1 MSDLY
6 RNGMYETKT
15 TLLLSACLFLY
26 AHVLSEGNPSVET
39 QTLQTL
45 SVDSDRS
52 DTVSPN
58 VLRKTANAPES
69 VPFAENAS
77 AFSTETVSEAT
88 KTVEHKPT
96 TVTNV
101 PATVVDAP
109 SKTDPNDAFR
119 DADRLEE
126 QTDAVTT
133 MLQQQLF
140 APHDGNLILQ
150 AVKKLPQN
158 EQTSASVEAIAAE
171 LKVRL
176 SDALRKICPYD
187 THALNVLTL
196 QLADVIRAYGMRQKR
211 PFALFNPEDIR
222 YLTAGLYHV
231 LQETDIQR
239 LIVF

>member
-15 TLLLSACLFLY
+15 TLLLSACLFLH

-39 QTLQTL
+39 QNLQTL
-45 SVDSDRS
+45 PADRTQSDAVTS
-52 DTVSPN
+52 D
-58 VLRKTANAPES
+58 VLRKTANTSES

-77 AFSTETVSEAT
+77 AFSTRTVSEAA
-88 KTVEHKPT
+88 KTVEHNPT

-101 PATVVDAP
+101 PAKDD
-109 SKTDPNDAFR
+109 KDDAFR

-126 QTDAVTT
+126 QTDAVTA

-140 APHDGNLILQ
+140 APHDGNFILQ

-187 THALNVLTL
+187 THALDTLTL
-196 QLADVIRAYGMRQKR
+196 QLADVIRAHGIRQKR

>member
-1 MSDLY
+1 MH
-6 RNGMYETKT
+6 ETKT
-15 TLLLSACLFLY
+15 TLLLSACLFLHV
-26 AHVLSEGNPSVET
+26 HVLSERNPSAEAKN
-39 QTLQTL
+39 LQTL
-45 SVDSDRS
+45 SDGSARS
-52 DTVSPN
+52 DTVSSD
-58 VLRKTANAPES
+58 VLRKTANASKS
-69 VPFAENAS
+69 VQSAEKTPAFVAENAS
-77 AFSTETVSEAT
+77 AFSTRTVSEAA
-88 KTVEHKPT
+88 KTVEHNPT
-96 TVTNV
+96 TVADV
-101 PATVVDAP
+101 PAKDD
-109 SKTDPNDAFR
+109 KNDAFR

-126 QTDAVTT
+126 QTDAVTA

-187 THALNVLTL
+187 THELDTLTL
-196 QLADVIRAYGMRQKR
+196 QLADVIRAHGIRQKR

>member
-1 MSDLY
+1 
-6 RNGMYETKT
+6 MYETKT
-15 TLLLSACLFLY
+15 TLLLSACLFLH
-26 AHVLSEGNPSVET
+26 AHVLSERNPSAET
-39 QTLQTL
+39 KNLQTL
-45 SVDSDRS
+45 SDGSARS
-52 DTVSPN
+52 DAVNSD
-58 VLRKTANAPES
+58 VLRKTANASKS

-77 AFSTETVSEAT
+77 AFVAENASAFSTRTVSEAA
-88 KTVEHKPT
+88 KTVEH
-96 TVTNV
+96 N
-101 PATVVDAP
+101 PATVADVPAKDD
-109 SKTDPNDAFR
+109 KDDAFR

-158 EQTSASVEAIAAE
+158 EQTPASVEAIAAE

-187 THALNVLTL
+187 THALDTLTL
-196 QLADVIRAYGMRQKR
+196 QLADVIRAHGIRQKR

>member
-15 TLLLSACLFLY
+15 TLLLSACLFRHT
-26 AHVLSEGNPSVET
+26 HVLSEGDPSVET
-39 QTLQTL
+39 QNLQTL
-45 SVDSDRS
+45 PADRAQSDAVTS
-52 DTVSPN
+52 D
-58 VLRKTANAPES
+58 VLRKATNVSES
-69 VPFAENAS
+69 VPFAENAH
-77 AFSTETVSEAT
+77 AFSTGTVSKAA

-101 PATVVDAP
+101 PAKDD
-109 SKTDPNDAFR
+109 KDDAFR

-126 QTDAVTT
+126 QTDAVTA

-158 EQTSASVEAIAAE
+158 EQTSASVEAIAAA
-171 LKVRL
+171 LKARL

-187 THALNVLTL
+187 THELDTLTL
-196 QLADVIRAYGMRQKR
+196 QLADVIRAHGIRQKR
-211 PFALFNPEDIR
+211 PFALFSPEDIR

-231 LQETDIQR
+231 LQETDIQQ

>member
-1 MSDLY
+1 
-6 RNGMYETKT
+6 MYETKT
-15 TLLLSACLFLY
+15 TLLLSACLFLH
-26 AHVLSEGNPSVET
+26 AHMLSEGKSSVEPRN
-39 QTLQTL
+39 LQTL
-45 SVDSDRS
+45 PDDCDQSYAVNSD
-52 DTVSPN
+52 
-58 VLRKTANAPES
+58 VLRKTANVSKS

-77 AFSTETVSEAT
+77 AFSTRTVSEAA
-88 KTVEHKPT
+88 KTVEHNPM
-96 TVTNV
+96 TVENV
-101 PATVVDAP
+101 PAKDD
-109 SKTDPNDAFR
+109 KNDAFR

-126 QTDAVTT
+126 QMDAVTS

-158 EQTSASVEAIAAE
+158 EQTSASVEAIATE

-187 THALNVLTL
+187 THELDTLTL
-196 QLADVIRAYGMRQKR
+196 QLADVIRAHGIRQKR

-222 YLTAGLYHV
+222 YLTAGLYRV
-231 LQETDIQR
+231 LQEIDIQR

>member
-6 RNGMYETKT
+6 RNGMHETKT
-15 TLLLSACLFLY
+15 TLLLSACLFLH

-39 QTLQTL
+39 QNLQAL
-45 SVDSDRS
+45 PADRAQSDAVSS
-52 DTVSPN
+52 D
-58 VLRKTANAPES
+58 VLRSTASASKS

-77 AFSTETVSEAT
+77 AFSTRTVAEAA
-88 KTVEHKPT
+88 KTIGKNPT
-96 TVTNV
+96 IVANV
-101 PATVVDAP
+101 PAKDD
-109 SKTDPNDAFR
+109 KNDAFR
-119 DADRLEE
+119 NADRLEE
-126 QTDAVTT
+126 QTDAITA

-150 AVKKLPQN
+150 AVKKLPEN
-158 EQTSASVEAIAAE
+158 DQTSASVEAIAAE
-171 LKVRL
+171 LKVHL

-187 THALNVLTL
+187 THELDTLTL
-196 QLADVIRAYGMRQKR
+196 QLADVIRAHGIRQKR
-211 PFALFNPEDIR
+211 PFSLFNPEDIR

>member
-15 TLLLSACLFLY
+15 TLLLSACLFLH
-26 AHVLSEGNPSVET
+26 AHVLSEGKPSVET
-39 QTLQTL
+39 QNLQAL
-45 SVDSDRS
+45 SDDCVQS
-52 DTVSPN
+52 DTVSSD
-58 VLRKTANAPES
+58 VLRKATNVSES
-69 VPFAENAS
+69 VPFAENAH
-77 AFSTETVSEAT
+77 AFSTGTVSEAA

-96 TVTNV
+96 TV
-101 PATVVDAP
+101 AEAS
-109 SKTDPNDAFR
+109 SKDDKNDAFR

-126 QTDAVTT
+126 QTDAVTA
-133 MLQQQLF
+133 MFQQQLF

-158 EQTSASVEAIAAE
+158 EQTAASVEAIAAE

-187 THALNVLTL
+187 THELDTLTL
-196 QLADVIRAYGMRQKR
+196 QLADVIRAHGIRQKR

>member
-1 MSDLY
+1 
-6 RNGMYETKT
+6 MYETKT
-15 TLLLSACLFLY
+15 TLLLSACLFLH
-26 AHVLSEGNPSVET
+26 AHVLPEGNPSVET
-39 QTLQTL
+39 QNLQAL
-45 SVDSDRS
+45 PDGCVQSDAVSS
-52 DTVSPN
+52 D
-58 VLRKTANAPES
+58 VLRSTASASKS

-77 AFSTETVSEAT
+77 AFSTRTVSEAA
-88 KTVEHKPT
+88 KTIEHNPM
-96 TVTNV
+96 TVANV
-101 PATVVDAP
+101 PAKDD
-109 SKTDPNDAFR
+109 KNDAFR
-119 DADRLEE
+119 NADRLEE
-126 QTDAVTT
+126 QTDAVTA

-171 LKVRL
+171 LKVHL

-187 THALNVLTL
+187 THELDTLTL
-196 QLADVIRAYGMRQKR
+196 QLADVIRAHGIRQKR
-211 PFALFNPEDIR
+211 PFSLFNPEDIR

>member
-1 MSDLY
+1 
-6 RNGMYETKT
+6 MYETKT
-15 TLLLSACLFLY
+15 TLLLSACLFLH
-26 AHVLSEGNPSVET
+26 AHVLSEGKPSLDTQNLPVAPSQTRIVSFDTPKNTASTTKSVQSAET
-39 QTLQTL
+39 AP
-45 SVDSDRS
+45 VFVAG
-52 DTVSPN
+52 TVS
-58 VLRKTANAPES
+58 KA
-69 VPFAENAS
+69 
-77 AFSTETVSEAT
+77 
-88 KTVEHKPT
+88 VE

-101 PATVVDAP
+101 PATVGDAS
-109 SKTDPNDAFR
+109 SKADPNDAFR

-126 QTDAVTT
+126 QTDAVTA

-140 APHDGNLILQ
+140 APHDRNLILQ

-158 EQTSASVEAIAAE
+158 EQTSASVEEIAAE

-187 THALNVLTL
+187 THALDTLTL
-196 QLADVIRAYGMRQKR
+196 QLADVIRSHGIRQKR

>member
-1 MSDLY
+1 
-6 RNGMYETKT
+6 MYETKT
-15 TLLLSACLFLY
+15 TLLLSACLFLH
-26 AHVLSEGNPSVET
+26 AHILSEGKPSVET
-39 QTLQTL
+39 RNLQTL
-45 SVDSDRS
+45 SDDCDQSDAVNS
-52 DTVSPN
+52 D
-58 VLRKTANAPES
+58 VLRKTANVSKLVQSGGNTPISAEKKLKEAS
-69 VPFAENAS
+69 VAVANVEKAFETAS
-77 AFSTETVSEAT
+77 
-88 KTVEHKPT
+88 
-96 TVTNV
+96 
-101 PATVVDAP
+101 
-109 SKTDPNDAFR
+109 SKADPNDAFR

-126 QTDAVTT
+126 QMDAVTA

-150 AVKKLPQN
+150 AVKKLPQT
-158 EQTSASVEAIAAE
+158 EQTSVSVEAIAAA

-187 THALNVLTL
+187 THELDTLTL
-196 QLADVIRAYGMRQKR
+196 QLADVIRAHGMRQKR

>member
-15 TLLLSACLFLY
+15 TLLLSACLFLH
-26 AHVLSEGNPSVET
+26 AHILSEGNQTQSV
-39 QTLQTL
+39 QTLPADRAQ
-45 SVDSDRS
+45 SDAVTF
-52 DTVSPN
+52 D
-58 VLRKTANAPES
+58 VLRSATNVSKS
-69 VPFAENAS
+69 VPFAENTH
-77 AFSTETVSEAT
+77 AFSTRTVTEVA

-96 TVTNV
+96 TV
-101 PATVVDAP
+101 AEAS
-109 SKTDPNDAFR
+109 SKDDKNDAFR

-126 QTDAVTT
+126 QTDAVTA

-158 EQTSASVEAIAAE
+158 EQTSASVEAIDAA

-187 THALNVLTL
+187 THALDTLTL
-196 QLADVIRAYGMRQKR
+196 QLANVIRAHGIRKKR
-211 PFALFNPEDIR
+211 PFALFNSEDIR

>member
-1 MSDLY
+1 
-6 RNGMYETKT
+6 MYETKT
-15 TLLLSACLFLY
+15 TLLLSACLLLH

-39 QTLQTL
+39 QNVQLLPADRTQ
-45 SVDSDRS
+45 SDAVTS
-52 DTVSPN
+52 D
-58 VLRKTANAPES
+58 VLRKTANASKS
-69 VPFAENAS
+69 VPFAENAY
-77 AFSTETVSEAT
+77 AFSTGTVSEAA

-101 PATVVDAP
+101 PAKDD
-109 SKTDPNDAFR
+109 KDDAFR

-126 QTDAVTT
+126 QTDAVTA

-158 EQTSASVEAIAAE
+158 EQTSASAEAIAAA

-187 THALNVLTL
+187 THELDTLTL
-196 QLADVIRAYGMRQKR
+196 QLADVIRAHGIRQKR

-222 YLTAGLYHV
+222 YLTAGLYRV

>member
-1 MSDLY
+1 
-6 RNGMYETKT
+6 MYETKN
-15 TLLLSACLFLY
+15 TLLLSACLLLH

-39 QTLQTL
+39 QNVQPLRDGCDQ
-45 SVDSDRS
+45 S
-52 DTVSPN
+52 DTVSSD
-58 VLRKTANAPES
+58 VLRKTTNVSKS

-77 AFSTETVSEAT
+77 VFQTGTVAKAA
-88 KTVEHKPT
+88 KTVEQDPT
-96 TVTNV
+96 ADANV
-101 PATVVDAP
+101 S
-109 SKTDPNDAFR
+109 SKEDSDDAFR

-126 QTDAVTT
+126 QTDAVTA

-158 EQTSASVEAIAAE
+158 EQTSASVEAIAAA

-187 THALNVLTL
+187 THALDTLTL
-196 QLADVIRAYGMRQKR
+196 QLADVIRTHGIRQKR

>member
-1 MSDLY
+1 MH
-6 RNGMYETKT
+6 ETKT
-15 TLLLSACLFLY
+15 TLLLSACLFLH
-26 AHVLSEGNPSVET
+26 AHVLSERNPSAET
-39 QTLQTL
+39 QNLQTL
-45 SVDSDRS
+45 SDGSARS
-52 DTVSPN
+52 DTISSN
-58 VLRKTANAPES
+58 VLRKTANASKS
-69 VPFAENAS
+69 VQSGGNTPISAERKLKEASVAVANAEK
-77 AFSTETVSEAT
+77 AFETAS
-88 KTVEHKPT
+88 
-96 TVTNV
+96 
-101 PATVVDAP
+101 
-109 SKTDPNDAFR
+109 SKADPNDAFR

-126 QTDAVTT
+126 QTDAVTA

-187 THALNVLTL
+187 THALDTLTL
-196 QLADVIRAYGMRQKR
+196 QLADVIRAHGIRQKR

-231 LQETDIQR
+231 LQETDIQQ